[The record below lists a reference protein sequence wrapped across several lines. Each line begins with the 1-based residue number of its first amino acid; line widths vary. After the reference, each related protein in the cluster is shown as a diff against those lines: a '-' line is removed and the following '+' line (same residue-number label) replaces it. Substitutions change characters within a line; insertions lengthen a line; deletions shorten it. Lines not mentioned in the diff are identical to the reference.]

1 MSWDLIAD
9 IGGTNARFA
18 QVDDDE
24 ITRERT
30 FPTKGEHG
38 LLDAMNLYLDDIGS
52 TPNRVVL
59 AAAGTISNGQVKLTN
74 ADQQI
79 KITSVQDLCKT
90 KDVAFINDFAAA
102 AWSLATVT
110 QNDVSTIQGEDEIPT
125 GNRLIIG
132 PGTGLGV
139 GMLILT
145 GSGYFAVPGEGGH
158 VRIAPTD
165 AFETT
170 VFDAFKTIW
179 PETQMVKDGLH
190 FEAEAF
196 LSGTGLPYLY
206 QAVCAVMKCE
216 AALNTPKDILKAA
229 QNKSD
234 EAAIKTAK
242 IFQKHLGFVAGD
254 LSLAMS
260 ATGGVFIAGG
270 VIAANPW
277 LLDQGFIDAFNNGG
291 RFSKA
296 RENTSIYLY
305 QNTRFGLIGAANAL
319 GKTG

>member
-18 QVDDDE
+18 MVRDGE
-24 ITRERT
+24 ITREKT
-30 FPTKGEHG
+30 FPTKGDHG
-38 LLDAMNLYLDDIGS
+38 LLDAISMYLDGVNS
-52 TPNRVVL
+52 TPDRVIL
-59 AAAGTISNGQVKLTN
+59 AAAGTVSQGHVKLTN

-79 KITSVQDLCKT
+79 DITSVQELCKT

-110 QNDVSTIQGEDEIPT
+110 QSDVSTIQGMDEIPT

-145 GSGYFAVPGEGGH
+145 GQGYFAVPGEGGH

-165 AFETT
+165 AFETK
-170 VFDAFKTIW
+170 VFDAFKSIW
-179 PETQMVKDGLH
+179 PETLMAKDGLH

-196 LSGTGLPYLY
+196 LSGTGLPQLY
-206 QAVCAVMKCE
+206 RAVCFALNCKPT
-216 AALNTPKDILKAA
+216 LNTPKDILVAA
-229 QNKSD
+229 EQNT
-234 EAAIKTAK
+234 EQAAIKTAE

-260 ATGGVFIAGG
+260 ASGGVFIAGG
-270 VIAANPW
+270 VVAANPW
-277 LLDQGFIDAFNNGG
+277 LLNQSFIDAFNAGG
-291 RFSKA
+291 RFSAA
-296 RENTSIYLY
+296 RKNTPVYLY